1 MDIIVFHPLQALVEL
16 FIKVFQITKVTQTK
30 MADRNKYVGMVIS
43 KNSGKKNLRIKDKNK
58 IDKIGSDF

>member
-1 MDIIVFHPLQALVEL
+1 MGGKQWD
-16 FIKVFQITKVTQTK
+16 ITKVTQTK